1 MQKYKSFADPF
12 LIYIFDFM
20 NKLVGCILL
29 TVCVATFATEYL
41 HPITAPANRI
51 GVQGTFELDEDVYSG
66 DMDVSAEYAPL
77 SWLSLYL
84 DGTFRFL
91 SYSYE
96 YSTEGYI
103 HNYCNLHV
111 NGFNETYI
119 GIKAILHSHLG
130 INLGW
135 RFPPGEGSQK
145 NRFHRLN
152 LEPFSLLRVT
162 KYLLVGTALR
172 YNTFLEDK
180 NYKPGNEIG
189 FRTSFVWKPGW
200 NDSLNTGWQL
210 SETFLYQARIEE
222 SENRNL
228 DKPYRGM
235 KDKYRGM
242 KMKFDAMRY
251 FSIFKNSIGFGL
263 NYEIHEG
270 TLFGFETGHR
280 VGIEMKAFN

>member
-1 MQKYKSFADPF
+1 
-12 LIYIFDFM
+12 M
-20 NKLVGCILL
+20 NKVFGCILL
-29 TVCVATFATEYL
+29 IAFVASFATESL
-41 HPITAPANRI
+41 HPIAAPTTSL
-51 GVQGTFELDEDVYSG
+51 GVQGTVELDEDVYSG
-66 DMDVSAEYAPL
+66 DLEVSAEYAVHPR
-77 SWLSLYL
+77 LSLYV
-84 DGTFRFL
+84 DGAFRFL

-111 NGFNETYI
+111 NGFNETYV
-119 GIKAILHSHLG
+119 GAKGMILPYLG
-130 INLGW
+130 LNLGW

-152 LEPFSLLRVT
+152 VEPFGLLQVSKRLT
-162 KYLLVGTALR
+162 VGTAIR

-180 NYKPGNEIG
+180 NYKPGDEIG
-189 FRTSFVWKPGW
+189 FKASFMWRPGW
-200 NDSLNTGWQL
+200 NDSLNTGWVL

-228 DKPYRGM
+228 AKKYRGM
-235 KDKYRGM
+235 QDKYRGM

-251 FSIFKNSIGFGL
+251 FNIFSLPIGFGL

-280 VGIEMKAFN
+280 VGIEMRVK